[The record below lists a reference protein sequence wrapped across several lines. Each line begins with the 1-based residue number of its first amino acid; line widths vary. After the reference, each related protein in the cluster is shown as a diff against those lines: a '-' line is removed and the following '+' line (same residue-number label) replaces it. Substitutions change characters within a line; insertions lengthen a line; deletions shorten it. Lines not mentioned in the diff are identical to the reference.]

1 MSDYDYNSNG
11 VDYDPDLIYDKPKRR
26 AAHNGDDRRYDDRY
40 PSPDRRDRDT
50 GYDRGGYEY
59 DRYDPDTRQPQPR
72 RRRATTPEQRVQ
84 EGDEPPTRRRQTQAQ
99 TQTQPQREEPKHR
112 QTKEAKKQPKA
123 PRPPRKPVREW
134 GIVKFFCDK
143 RLHAVVGVG
152 LVFAAVYIFVA
163 AISFLRDGADDQSMV
178 TSHTVSEITSQGME
192 VGNAAGPVGARLAQS
207 VIVEGLGLGSIALIA
222 YMVLLGL
229 SLMGLRKM
237 TFWSLTFKTILVGI
251 ATSLVLGFCSLWAG
265 ADFSL
270 GGYHGHYVN
279 LWLVANIDW
288 IGAALVSAF
297 AIVAV
302 FYVYI
307 NDIFVLV
314 NRYRAMRRARRAK
327 AEQARLEMEE
337 ARQRVRDAMAEADR
351 REQAEDPGTNVYSSD
366 DFGEEPAVS
375 VGFDYPTDNEHED
388 PYAITDHTRYMP
400 PAAALQTDLHE
411 EDEAAAMPAAVTA
424 APEVVTAAVHTDTT
438 PASEPKHPTV
448 VEPAPAPIASVAQP
462 VPQEESPSIDVVVT
476 QQIEEGDEGSTQLYD
491 PTAELSHYNKP
502 TVELLRDIKLKENN
516 VDIDE
521 QEENQQ
527 RIRKTLNDYGIEI
540 SKIKATVGPTV
551 TLYEIIPA
559 EGVRIAKIKRL
570 EDDIALSLA
579 ALGIRI
585 IAPMPGKGTIG
596 IEVPNKDPQTVSI
609 RSILSSKR
617 FLEGK
622 ETLPLAMG
630 ATISNEVFVAD
641 LCKMPHLLV
650 AGATGMGKSVGL
662 NAIIASMLYKRHP
675 AELKFVL
682 IDPKMV
688 EFSLYSVLEKHFLA
702 KLPDE
707 EEAVVTQ
714 MDKVLATLNSLCVE
728 MENRLGLLRDANV
741 RSIAEYN
748 EKFIQKRLNPN
759 NGHRFLPYIVV
770 IVDEFADLIM
780 VAGKEIEKPVARIAQ
795 KARAVGIH
803 MIVATQRPSTDV
815 ITGLIKN
822 NFPGRIAFR
831 VTQMVDSKTILDRP
845 GANQLIGR
853 GDMLFMHNG
862 SMTRVQCAF
871 IDTPEVEAICEHI
884 HRQAGYASAYP
895 LPEPVME
902 QGEGGALGGS
912 GSLSDRDVL
921 FTEVAEAVVQAG
933 FGSTSS
939 VQRRFSVGFARA
951 GKIMDQLEAAGIVG
965 PSTGGKPR
973 QVLVDMMGL
982 QDILST
988 LS

>member
-1 MSDYDYNSNG
+1 MDKYRYNHNG
-11 VDYDPDLIYDKPKRR
+11 VDYDPDLIYESPRR
-26 AAHNGDDRRYDDRY
+26 QR
-40 PSPDRRDRDT
+40 PRRDEELPRYNERFDPEKSQQDYEPYRDD
-50 GYDRGGYEY
+50 YD
-59 DRYDPDTRQPQPR
+59 QSR
-72 RRRATTPEQRVQ
+72 RRERRQ
-84 EGDEPPTRRRQTQAQ
+84 RRRE
-99 TQTQPQREEPKHR
+99 PEENPDQKR
-112 QTKEAKKQPKA
+112 KQPAAQKKE
-123 PRPPRKPVREW
+123 PRSKRIHEPRKPFREW
-134 GIVKFFCDK
+134 GIVKFLTDK
-143 RLHAVVGVG
+143 RLHAVIGVG
-152 LVFAAVYIFVA
+152 LVFFAVYISVA
-163 AISFLRDGADDQSMV
+163 AISFFRSGGEDQSVV
-178 TSHTVSEITSQGME
+178 TALSPTEIAAQGIE
-192 VGNAAGPVGARLAQS
+192 VENMAGPLGAHVANS
-207 VIVEGLGLGSIALIA
+207 MIVEGLGLGSLALIV

-237 TFWSLTFKTILVGI
+237 DFWSLTFKTLLVGI
-251 ATSLVLGFCSLWAG
+251 TISLVLGLVSLWSG
-265 ADFSL
+265 TDYNL
-270 GGYHGHYVN
+270 GGYHGKFVN
-279 LWLVANIDW
+279 LWLVANTDW
-288 IGAALVSAF
+288 IGTVLVSAF

-307 NDIFVLV
+307 NDIYRLL
-314 NRYRAMRRARRAK
+314 NRYRAMRRARRER
-327 AEQARLEMEE
+327 AEQQRLEREEDRNRVREAMEE
-337 ARQRVRDAMAEADR
+337 ADTRNFSAPDE
-351 REQAEDPGTNVYSSD
+351 EYHEDE
-366 DFGEEPAVS
+366 EEPDAAPPVA
-375 VGFDYPTDNEHED
+375 VGFDERFDHVKDAD
-388 PYAITDHTRYMP
+388 PYAITDHSPYMP
-400 PAAALQTDLHE
+400 PADPQPDPEPEFESEPLPEPDTAPENENNEEVAA
-411 EDEAAAMPAAVTA
+411 PAASGEPVA
-424 APEVVTAAVHTDTT
+424 DKAPELDV
-438 PASEPKHPTV
+438 
-448 VEPAPAPIASVAQP
+448 IVA
-462 VPQEESPSIDVVVT
+462 EE
-476 QQIEEGDEGSTQLYD
+476 IEEGNEGRRELYD
-491 PTAELSHYNKP
+491 PTAELSHYKKP
-502 TVELLRDIKLKENN
+502 SVELLRDIQQKQNTG
-516 VDIDE
+516 DIAE
-521 QEENQQ
+521 QEENQA

-630 ATISNEVFVAD
+630 ATIFNEVFVAD

-662 NAIIASMLYKRHP
+662 NAIIASLLYKRHP

-728 MENRLGLLRDANV
+728 MDNRLGLLRDANV

-748 EKFIQKRLNPN
+748 EKFVQKHLSPAK
-759 NGHRFLPYIVV
+759 GHRFLPYIVV
-770 IVDEFADLIM
+770 IIDEFADLIM
-780 VAGKEIEKPVARIAQ
+780 VAGKEVEKPVARIAQ

-831 VTQMVDSKTILDRP
+831 VTQMVDSKTILDCP
-845 GANQLIGR
+845 GANQLIGK
-853 GDMLFMHNG
+853 GDMLFSHNG
-862 SMTRVQCAF
+862 ALTRVQCAF

-884 HRQAGYASAYP
+884 QKQAGYPTAYL

-902 QGEGGALGGS
+902 QGEGGAMGGS

-921 FTEVAEAVVQAG
+921 FNEVAEAIVQSG

-939 VQRRFSVGFARA
+939 VQRRFGVGFARA

-965 PSTGGKPR
+965 PATGGKPR
-973 QVLVDMMGL
+973 QVLVDMMSL
-982 QDILST
+982 QDILRT
-988 LS
+988 LG